1 MNLQTLFVYYYV
13 ISGVLSF
20 LMYWYV
26 LNFSKDKDEMADV
39 IADVTW
45 NTGVDRETVKLVTYA
60 LGLLLGFIILPYEI
74 FGNITN
80 LIKRKVK

>member
-26 LNFSKDKDEMADV
+26 LNFSKSKDEMADV

-45 NTGVDRETVKLVTYA
+45 NTGIDRETVKLVTYA

-74 FGNITN
+74 FCNITN